1 MRTPDSRPA
10 EPASGAPEM
19 LPPPATRPRRRGLS
33 VLLAFVVIGL
43 LAGGAYWLVQRAKT
57 PASGRTA
64 GGPPELGG
72 APGPARAGAGDSG
85 RGRTSV
91 TVGAAVAIQGE
102 LPVLLEAL
110 GTVTPRTTATL
121 VPQVTGTLTEV
132 LFTEGQ
138 TVTKGQVLARIDP
151 RPYEQALAQAKATR
165 ARDEAQLSAAQ
176 VTLKRYE
183 TLWQQDSIARQD
195 VDTQAALV
203 KQLAATVASDRASEQ
218 AAQLNLDHTR
228 IVAPITGRIGLR
240 AVDAGNLV
248 SSGGSTGIATIA
260 QMDPIDVEFAVPQ
273 DRVPAVLEAQREGA
287 LPVTALDRAR
297 SQSVGEGVF
306 STLDNAIDTATGTV
320 RAKARLRNPQGRL
333 FPNQFVNVRL
343 QLAKVNGVLVP
354 VTAVRT
360 GPQGDYVYVI
370 DAQGVAHT
378 RLVTRGLATVD
389 QVLVAKGLE
398 AGEQVVTE
406 GGDRVKDGAR
416 VRLQAQ
422 APADGASAARKPQ
435 AHGSAPRPGASSAT
449 PAAALEQRESPARPA
464 QSATENTAGS
474 GVGPGS
480 ARTGAAGAPA
490 GGAPVAP
497 PGGSS
502 GSAGRG
508 SNGFGAWLESLPPAE
523 RDKIM
528 AMQPDERRAYVR
540 QLRERRQ
547 GGAAN

>member
-1 MRTPDSRPA
+1 MDPKAETPHAGPDAIPRKQLSRR
-10 EPASGAPEM
+10 S
-19 LPPPATRPRRRGLS
+19 R
-33 VLLAFVVIGL
+33 VVGGL
-43 LAGGAYWLVQRAKT
+43 LAVLVLGGTGWLT
-57 PASGRTA
+57 WHLTHPASPAGTSA
-64 GGPPELGG
+64 GGGPGG
-72 APGPARAGAGDSG
+72 PGRRPS
-85 RGRTSV
+85 T
-91 TVGAAVAIQGE
+91 TVGVATAERAHI
-102 LPVLLEAL
+102 PVVLDAL
-110 GTVTPRTTATL
+110 GTVTPLAS
-121 VPQVTGTLTEV
+121 VKVTPRVSGVMQKV
-132 LFTEGQ
+132 LFQEGQ
-138 TVTKGQVLARIDP
+138 MVRAGDLLASIDP
-151 RPYEQALAQAKATR
+151 QPFELALRQASGERQ
-165 ARDEAQLSAAQ
+165 RDEAQLDSAR
-176 VTLKRYE
+176 VTLKRYQ

-528 AMQPDERRAYVR
+528 AMQPEERRAYVR
-540 QLRERRQ
+540 QLREQRQ
-547 GGAAN
+547 GSGAAPAN